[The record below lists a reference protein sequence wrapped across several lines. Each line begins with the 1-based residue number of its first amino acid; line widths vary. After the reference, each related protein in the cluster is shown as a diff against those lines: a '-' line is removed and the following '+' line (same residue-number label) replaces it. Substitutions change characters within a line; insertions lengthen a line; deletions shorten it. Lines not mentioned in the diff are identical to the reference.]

1 MKYITFLLQA
11 QFQDCFIFIHEDF
24 LWIWWEVR
32 FCCIFWSFSYCFIVY
47 AKMII
52 FSLYTVG
59 LLGAVIAFILNN
71 NFKMGIVVGS
81 ALPSLIF
88 ALAVVLLEKYLSI
101 RFVEEAPVIFYGAA
115 FIGMASHKILS
126 SYFLIG
132 IAGLL
137 FTFIYLHTSPY
148 FDGFGGALGTTA
160 ALCFLPVWATSLL
173 KKK

>member
-1 MKYITFLLQA
+1 
-11 QFQDCFIFIHEDF
+11 
-24 LWIWWEVR
+24 
-32 FCCIFWSFSYCFIVY
+32 
-47 AKMII
+47 MIE

-71 NFKMGIVVGS
+71 NFKLGIVVGS

>member
-1 MKYITFLLQA
+1 
-11 QFQDCFIFIHEDF
+11 
-24 LWIWWEVR
+24 
-32 FCCIFWSFSYCFIVY
+32 
-47 AKMII
+47 MII

-71 NFKMGIVVGS
+71 NFKLGIVVGS

-160 ALCFLPVWATSLL
+160 ALCFLPVWATRSEEHTSELQSRPHLVCRLL
-173 KKK
+173 LEKKNKKHYHIIE